1 MQTKL
6 RQKITILFC
15 VAAAALFPL
24 PAQDGLSRWEEKIA
38 AFETEFNPDSLAFYY
53 QKIAQY
59 HRKENDL
66 AAWAYAWWDWQAVVF
81 DDTPLALSLLDSVIQ
96 NAWRLPQTNEE
107 AEAML
112 WVQVNRGYHLFQLGK
127 VLDSVKAYEAALQ
140 WYQNYAIPD
149 FEALDYLY
157 LPLGAHYTRLGDN
170 EKARAL
176 YETAVLRHPQGSQD
190 GALAGLYNNL
200 GLTYWNEG
208 DQENALLSFDKG
220 LACRDVPA
228 IKSALLH
235 FSSAQSLLA
244 AGRSQE
250 AEPRVNTA
258 IDLLL
263 KIKKQSPE
271 EEALPDY
278 LSGAYAVKAKLL
290 SQNDDTSAA
299 LSYLNQALVCIKTAR
314 GTARHRDVAKIQL
327 ELGRLHLQKKDPGQ
341 ALQAF
346 HAALGSLIPDIPA
359 AANALPAT
367 EQLYEENAIY
377 EALEGKADAL
387 WMRYG
392 RSGQLDD
399 LRIALN
405 CHGLAAR
412 TELLLRR
419 LLQYESSKITL
430 LSQSRQRAAKAI
442 AIARKLYTVTGE
454 EDFLYE
460 AWAVAE
466 QAKSVILLEAVQSNR
481 FHSSAEAGDTLPATE
496 RRIRQHTAYFD
507 RLLLLEPASP
517 LRPEWVAQLDE
528 LQRQLAETEQQLEA
542 KYPAWVALRSQA
554 EVFSG
559 TSIKALRDTLPGYA
573 LIEFFVGANDIEV
586 FGQSPS
592 GKAIWKTIPHADS
605 VGAQIQAFISLLQS
619 REALQTPGAYR
630 ASAYDIYTRLLQPVL
645 SALGAQQS
653 ANVLIVPDAWLA
665 FLPFEALYYEPAP
678 EAGWERAPFV
688 LKRYSIHYDFSL
700 AVLENRR
707 GLASGAS
714 RNIAQFSPRFQAGQ
728 RNLPPLLYSAGEAPV
743 SKRCQSALYED
754 ERAGL
759 TELQQAAPQYA
770 VLHLSTHAGV
780 DTGGLLP
787 RVELFD
793 RAAYLPDVY
802 ALNLQAELVVL
813 SACQTALGRF
823 RQGEGVMSLSRAFA
837 YAGAKGLVASLWM
850 INEVSTARI
859 LQAMYAELNAGVVKP
874 AALRQAKLRYL
885 DDPAVPVFEKSPYY
899 WAGLVY
905 TGDEAS
911 LQWKKCG
918 MPRLALFAFGIL
930 LLAGGLFGAV
940 FKKWQAK

>member
-1 MQTKL
+1 MM
-6 RQKITILFC
+6 LFC

-24 PAQDGLSRWEEKIA
+24 PAQDRLSGWEEKIA

-53 QKIAQY
+53 QKIAQH
-59 HRKENDL
+59 HRQENDL
-66 AAWAYAWWDWQAVVF
+66 ASWAYAWWDWQAAVF
-81 DDTPLALSLLDSVIQ
+81 DDTPLALSLLDSVVQ
-96 NAWRLPQTNEE
+96 TAWRAPQTPEE

-127 VLDSVKAYEAALQ
+127 VLASVKAYEAALQ

-170 EKARAL
+170 EKARVL
-176 YETAVLRHPQGSQD
+176 YETAALRHPEGPED

-208 DQENALLSFDKG
+208 DQDKALLAFDKG

-228 IKSALLH
+228 VKSALLH

-244 AGRSQE
+244 AGRSE
-250 AEPRVNTA
+250 AAEPRVNTA
-258 IDLLL
+258 IALLQEV
-263 KIKKQSPE
+263 KRQSPE

-290 SQNDDTSAA
+290 SQNGDTPAA
-299 LSYLNQALVCIKTAR
+299 LSYLNQALIFIKTAR

-327 ELGRLHLQKKDPGQ
+327 ELGRLHLQKNDPEQ
-341 ALQAF
+341 ALEAF
-346 HAALGSLIPDIPA
+346 HAALGNLIPDLPEA
-359 AANALPAT
+359 VNALPAT
-367 EQLYEENAIY
+367 EQLYEENTIY

-387 WMRYG
+387 WAQYG
-392 RSGQLDD
+392 RSRQLDD
-399 LRIALN
+399 LRTALH
-405 CHGLAAR
+405 CHRLAAG

-442 AIARKLYTVTGE
+442 AIARELYAVTGDE
-454 EDFLYE
+454 GFLYE

-481 FHSSAEAGDTLPATE
+481 FHSSAEAGDTLPAAE
-496 RRIRQHTAYFD
+496 RRIRKQIAYFD

-528 LQRQLAETEQQLEA
+528 LQRQLAETERQLEA
-542 KYPAWVALRSQA
+542 QYPAWVALRAQA

-559 TSIKALRDTLPGYA
+559 ASVKALRDTLPGYA
-573 LIEFFVGANDIEV
+573 LIEFFVGTDDIEV
-586 FGQSPS
+586 FGQSPN
-592 GKAIWKTIPHADS
+592 GQAIWKTIPRADS
-605 VGAQIQAFISLLQS
+605 VSAQVQSFILLLQS

-630 ASAYDIYTRLLQPVL
+630 ASAYDIYTRLLQPAL
-645 SALGAQQS
+645 SAFGTQQP

-678 EAGWERAPFV
+678 EAGWERAPFL
-688 LKRYSIHYDFSL
+688 LKRYGIHYDFSL

-707 GLASGAS
+707 GLVSRAG
-714 RNIAQFSPRFQAGQ
+714 RNIAQFSPRFEAGQ
-728 RNLPPLLYSAGEAPV
+728 RNLPPLLHSSGEAPV

-759 TELQQAAPQYA
+759 AELQQAASQYA

-802 ALNLQAELVVL
+802 ALNLQSELVVL

-850 INEVSTARI
+850 INEVATARV
-859 LQAMYAELNAGVVKP
+859 LQAMYAELNAGAAKP

-885 DDPAVPVFEKSPYY
+885 DDPDVPAFEKSPYY

-911 LQWKKCG
+911 LRWKKCG
-918 MPRLALFAFGIL
+918 MPRPTLFALGVL
-930 LLAGGLFGAV
+930 LLAGGLFGV
-940 FKKWQAK
+940 FFKKWRTK

>member
-1 MQTKL
+1 MRRRLQQQFIVL
-6 RQKITILFC
+6 LC

-24 PAQDGLSRWEEKIA
+24 PAQDGLSLWEEKIA
-38 AFETEFNPDSLAFYY
+38 AFETDPNPDSLAFYY
-53 QKIAQY
+53 RKITAH
-59 HRKENDL
+59 HRQADEL
-66 AAWAYAWWDWQAVVF
+66 APWAYAWWDWQAAVF
-81 DDTPLALSLLDSVIQ
+81 EDSPLALSLLDSVVQ
-96 NAWRLPQTNEE
+96 TAWRAPQSPEE

-127 VLDSVKAYEAALQ
+127 VLASVKAYEEALQ
-140 WYQNYAIPD
+140 WYQNYDIPD

-176 YETAVLRHPQGSQD
+176 YENAARRHPQGPLD
-190 GALAGLYNNL
+190 AALAGLYNNL

-208 DQENALLSFDKG
+208 DQDNAIAAFDKG
-220 LACRDVPA
+220 LACHDIPD
-228 IKSALLH
+228 IKAALLH
-235 FSSAQSLLA
+235 FSSAQSLLD
-244 AGRSQE
+244 AGLSKQ
-250 AEPRVNTA
+250 AEQRVNTA
-258 IDLLL
+258 IALLND
-263 KIKKQSPE
+263 IKTKSPGE
-271 EEALPDY
+271 AALPDY
-278 LSGAYAVKAKLL
+278 YSGAFLVKAKL
-290 SQNDDTSAA
+290 SAQNGDTAAA
-299 LSYLNQALVCIKTAR
+299 LSYLNQALAFTKKVR
-314 GTARHRDVAKIQL
+314 GTSQHRDVAKIQV
-327 ELGRLHLQKKDPGQ
+327 ELGRLHLQKGDAGQ
-341 ALQAF
+341 ALQSF
-346 HAALGSLIPDIPA
+346 HAALGGLLPEFPA
-359 AANALPAT
+359 DVNALPAA
-367 EQLYEENAIY
+367 EQLYEENTIY

-387 WMRYG
+387 WMRYE
-392 RSGQLDD
+392 RDRQLAD
-399 LRIALN
+399 LRTALN
-405 CHGLAAR
+405 CHRLAAK

-419 LLQYESSKITL
+419 LLQYESSKINL

-442 AIARKLYTVTGE
+442 AIARELYTVTGE

-481 FHSSAEAGDTLPATE
+481 FHSLAEAGDTLLAAE
-496 RRIRQHTAYFD
+496 RRIRQQMAYFE

-528 LQRQLAETEQQLEA
+528 LQRQLAETERQLEA
-542 KYPAWVALRSQA
+542 QYPAWVALRSQA

-559 TSIKALRDTLPGYA
+559 ASVKALRDTLPGYA
-573 LIEFFVGANDIEV
+573 LIEYFVGTDGIEV
-586 FGQSPS
+586 FGQSPN
-592 GKAIWKTIPHADS
+592 GLAVWKTIPHADS
-605 VGAQIQAFISLLQS
+605 VGAQVQDFLSLLQS
-619 REALQTPGAYR
+619 REALQSPGAYR
-630 ASAYDIYTRLLQPVL
+630 ASAYDIYTQLLQPVL
-645 SALGAQQS
+645 SAFGAQQP
-653 ANVLIVPDAWLA
+653 ANLLIVPDAWLA

-678 EAGWERAPFV
+678 EAGWESAPFL
-688 LKRYSIHYDFSL
+688 LKRYGIHYDFSL

-707 GLASGAS
+707 GLIAHAS

-728 RNLPPLLYSAGEAPV
+728 RNLPPLLHSSGEAPV
-743 SKRCQSALYED
+743 AKRCQSALYED

-759 TELQQAAPQYA
+759 AELRQVAPRYA

-793 RAAYLPDVY
+793 STAYLPDVY
-802 ALNLQAELVVL
+802 ALHLQAELVVL

-850 INEVSTARI
+850 INEVATARV
-859 LQAMYAELNAGVVKP
+859 LQAMYAELDAGAAKP

-885 DDPAVPVFEKSPYY
+885 EDPAVPAFEKSPYY

-911 LQWKKCG
+911 LRWKKCG
-918 MPRLALFAFGIL
+918 MARPALWALFIL
-930 LLAGGLFGAV
+930 LLAGGLFGV
-940 FKKWQAK
+940 FFKKWRNN